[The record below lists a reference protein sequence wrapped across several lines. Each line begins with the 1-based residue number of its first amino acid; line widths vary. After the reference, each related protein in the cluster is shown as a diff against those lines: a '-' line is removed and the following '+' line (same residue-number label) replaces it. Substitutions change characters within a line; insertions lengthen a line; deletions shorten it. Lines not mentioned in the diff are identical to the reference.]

1 MPICNG
7 LSEDDP
13 TTAWARDVVEG
24 RVVSGHFAIRA
35 CERHLRDIRD
45 GESRGLFWRP
55 EKAADALQFFP
66 AMLSVTAGAMVGQPF
81 HLPSYTTFVVGSL
94 FGWCR
99 ADGRL
104 RFRNGWIETG
114 KGSIK
119 SPLLASTALYMMAF
133 RGIERAE
140 CYAIAKDRNQANVL
154 FADAVAMAHAPIP
167 GKDGESLVS
176 SGILV
181 PRGTGDMTWMLEQ
194 PGTMSKFRA
203 LAGDE
208 RVNGPRP
215 SLVAADEIHEWKSDG
230 PLRTWRSA
238 GAKMPGDFLLLM
250 ATNTPAED
258 QTVGT
263 EWSERYQQV
272 LRGELDDDAAFAYIA
287 RTDPGDDPFNDETCW
302 PKSLPCIGL
311 TFPVDNVRIEVK
323 SSRNSIGTM
332 LDTKRLYFGIPVGS
346 SEYWINL
353 DAWEAVQGSVDED
366 AMKAFPCWLGMD
378 LSLKNDL
385 TALGAVWVDE
395 DGKRYAA
402 CRYWKPQDGL
412 SEAATADHASYVE
425 WAAAEPPLLN
435 VTPGKAIEYEF
446 VAAEVQRFCAKHNVQ
461 AMAFDPAHIDE
472 FRKACDRIGFNTWIW
487 NPDEPEGDGLKM
499 VVHSQGRYGMH
510 SKKALWM
517 PRSLGQFEDLILT
530 GSIVIDAS
538 PVTRWCSGNAAVKP
552 DEQGNRYFVKKRLRG
567 RIDGMS
573 ALAMASGISLWSG
586 ENEISPVPNII
597 FL

>member
-7 LSEDDP
+7 LSETDP

-311 TFPVDNVRIEVK
+311 TFPVENVRIEVK

-353 DAWEAVQGSVDED
+353 DAWEAVQGTVDEG

-378 LSLKNDL
+378 LSRKNDL
-385 TALGAVWVDE
+385 TALGVVWIDD
-395 DGKRYAA
+395 DGKRHAA
-402 CRYWKPQDGL
+402 CRYWKPKEGL
-412 SEAATADHASYVE
+412 SEAAIGDHASYGE
-425 WAAAEPPLLN
+425 WAAAEPPFLN

-446 VAAEVQRFCAKHNVQ
+446 VAAEVQRFCAEHDVQ

-499 VVHSQGRYGMH
+499 VVHSQGRAGMH

-530 GSIVIDAS
+530 GSIVIDES

-552 DEQGNRYFVKKRLRG
+552 DEQGNRYFVKKRSRG

-586 ENEISPVPNII
+586 ENEISPVPDIV